1 MSMMMP
7 PDPNAGMPPPGGGP
21 PPMPMPPGGGGA
33 APGEMAPMDA
43 LSGQGLP
50 AEGGIEGLI
59 AALQA
64 GGGGAPPGA
73 EGLPS
78 EPEGPGG
85 PGGLGLPIG
94 GDEEGPDMA
103 DMSPVEHIQHAMKH
117 LMMAMAADDDDERG
131 AGVMKGM
138 GALQSILG
146 GEQKKQKLLASAGG

>member
-7 PDPNAGMPPPGGGP
+7 PQDPAMAGPPPGGGAP
-21 PPMPMPPGGGGA
+21 PGMPMPPGGGGDV
-33 APGEMAPMDA
+33 PPMDA
-43 LSGQGLP
+43 LSSTPMP

-59 AALQA
+59 AALQ
-64 GGGGAPPGA
+64 GGGGG
-73 EGLPS
+73 GDDGSGIPS
-78 EPEGPGG
+78 EPLGPGG
-85 PGGLGLPIG
+85 PGGLGQPLG
-94 GDEEGPDMA
+94 ADEGSPDMA

-117 LMMAMAADDDDERG
+117 LMMAMAGDDDDERG

>member
-7 PDPNAGMPPPGGGP
+7 PDPSIGAPPPGGGP
-21 PPMPMPPGGGGA
+21 PGMPMPPGGGGE
-33 APGEMAPMDA
+33 APPMDA
-43 LSGQGLP
+43 MSSTPLP

-59 AALQA
+59 AALQ
-64 GGGGAPPGA
+64 GGGGGGMPPSD
-73 EGLPS
+73 PM
-78 EPEGPGG
+78 GPGG
-85 PGGLGLPIG
+85 EEGLGQPLG
-94 GDEEGPDMA
+94 AEEDSPDMM